1 MQQQAPLHVL
11 VVEDEIV
18 NRDMVCHMLRHF
30 GHQVSAVDGG
40 RAALLAIQST
50 PYDVVIMDCRM
61 DDLDGLETTRRV
73 RAGDAGAEGC
83 AMPIIALTAQ
93 AFTTDRDACLA
104 AGMNDFLTKPVD
116 IHQLMSAVAH
126 WGHWRRHKTGAM
138 QGDTA
143 LAPHTSGRIV
153 NAPLVFDQSVLAALP
168 MVADGSQPHYGDV
181 VLDMYFKSLPD
192 LLHTIRQAAGEG
204 DTNKAQHA
212 AHSLKSSSA
221 AVGAFAMAACAAN
234 AEAHL
239 RFGHQDMAHLP
250 GQFDTEFNRLCTML
264 GRQHAPVQKAQ
275 YPHAEPC

>member
-1 MQQQAPLHVL
+1 MQQQAPIHVL

-30 GHQVSAVDGG
+30 GHQVSAVDSG
-40 RAALLAIQST
+40 RAALTAIQAAS
-50 PYDVVIMDCRM
+50 YDLVVMDCRM
-61 DDLDGLETTRRV
+61 DDLDGLETTRRL
-73 RAGDAGAEGC
+73 RAGDAGKSGC
-83 AMPIIALTAQ
+83 GIPIIALTAQ
-93 AFTTDRDACLA
+93 AFTTDRDACMA

-116 IHQLMSAVAH
+116 IHQLMSAVTH
-126 WGHWRRHKTGAM
+126 WGHWGRHKPGATHDDAGHA
-138 QGDTA
+138 QHATSRTVTA
-143 LAPHTSGRIV
+143 PQ
-153 NAPLVFDQSVLAALP
+153 VFDQSVLAALP
-168 MVADGSQPHYGDV
+168 MVADGSQPHYGDL

-192 LLHTIRQAAGEG
+192 LLNTIRLAARHG
-204 DTNKAQHA
+204 DTQKAQHA

-250 GQFDTEFNRLCTML
+250 GQFDTEFNRLCHKL

>member
-61 DDLDGLETTRRV
+61 DDMDGLETTRRL
-73 RAGDAGAEGC
+73 RAGDAGSAGR
-83 AMPIIALTAQ
+83 AIPIIALTAQ
-93 AFTTDRDACLA
+93 AFSTDRDACLA

-126 WGHWRRHKTGAM
+126 WGHWGQHNAGTEHDDAAHARHK
-138 QGDTA
+138 
-143 LAPHTSGRIV
+143 SGRIV
-153 NAPLVFDQSVLAALP
+153 AAPQVFDQGVLAALP
-168 MVADGSQPHYGDV
+168 MVADGSQPHYGAL

-192 LLHTIRQAAGEG
+192 LLHTIRQAAIEG
-204 DTNKAQHA
+204 DTHKAQHA

-250 GQFDTEFNRLCTML
+250 GQFDTEFDRLCHKL
-264 GRQHAPVQKAQ
+264 GRQHDLVQKAQ
-275 YPHAEPC
+275 YPHAEHC